1 MRGFHN
7 LSLCESRTYIAA
19 NQQDGRPMQPFVRL
33 QEERRTSRR
42 TVADALDV
50 VGQDLAPNEVLRA
63 QIRIGPLRLP
73 SGKCTALVD
82 VVFPDLGYIVSLP
95 TSARFRALSDTSSR
109 HQLFEIFRLDGAEV
123 CADGSVRLA
132 DGTQLRAVEVIPTHL
147 PYKPSKLEERI
158 LQHVISL
165 TRSHR
170 CYRSIREG
178 LPEHLQHQ
186 VPDLRAVDYSR
197 VGTIQAPLLKV
208 IQGYNLQVSNQKISD
223 ALATFGVRIP
233 RRRPR
238 AG

>member
-1 MRGFHN
+1 
-7 LSLCESRTYIAA
+7 
-19 NQQDGRPMQPFVRL
+19 MQPFVRL
-33 QEERRTSRR
+33 QEEHRTSRR

-50 VGQDLAPNEVLRA
+50 VQDLAPNEVLRA
-63 QIRIGPLRLP
+63 QIRIVPLRLP
-73 SGKCTALVD
+73 SGKRTALVD
-82 VVFPDLGYIVSLP
+82 VVFPNLGYIVSLP
-95 TSARFRALSDTSSR
+95 TSARFKALSDTSSR
-109 HQLFEIFRLDGAEV
+109 HQVFEIFRLDDAEV
-123 CADGSVRLA
+123 CGDGSVRLA

-158 LQHVISL
+158 LQEVISF
-165 TRSHR
+165 TTSHG

-197 VGTIQAPLLKV
+197 VGTIKVPLLK
-208 IQGYNLQVSNQKISD
+208 QLPGYDLQVSNQKISD